1 MAIASVNP
9 ANGEVLR
16 SFVESSGAE
25 IEAALALAERTFRT
39 WRTTDFASR
48 AAKMRRAAEILEED
62 RRRFGEIMTLEM
74 GKPIGAAIAEVEK
87 CASVCRYYAEHAE
100 IFLAPQEIATDAHRS
115 YVRYDPLGCV
125 LAVMPWNFPFW

>member
-9 ANGEVLR
+9 ANGKVLR
-16 SFVESSGAE
+16 SFAEASAAE
-25 IEAALALAERTFRT
+25 IEAALTLAERTFRA
-39 WRTTDFASR
+39 WRSTDFASR

-74 GKPIGAAIAEVEK
+74 GKPFGAAIAEVEK

-100 IFLAPQEIATDAHRS
+100 GFLAPQDCSCSPREYR
-115 YVRYDPLGCV
+115 
-125 LAVMPWNFPFW
+125 AVEHNFGNLFRHLL